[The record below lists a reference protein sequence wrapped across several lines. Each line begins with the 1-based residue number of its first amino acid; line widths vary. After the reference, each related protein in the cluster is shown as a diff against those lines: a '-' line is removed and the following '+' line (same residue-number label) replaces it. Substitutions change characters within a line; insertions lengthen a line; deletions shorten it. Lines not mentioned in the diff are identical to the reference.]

1 MPCPKNT
8 MDSDLL
14 VPIKVQALVI
24 DDIVIDKSG
33 VIEIEQPT
41 AQPKPTARKYAA
53 NDGRW
58 SPQLHDYQL
67 LTGSLSAPGPRSFY
81 GATRLYQGFPAE
93 QLVLDAG
100 SPALPANKDRGVYL
114 HWVLPSGLRHAYTP
128 GQLDFPPLPDHWLI
142 VRFSRREAAFKTRA
156 WFVDGGAI
164 VSAGGSNLL
173 FASGDKYAA
182 RRVGR
187 VVPLKEFATTN
198 FAGERVPI
206 PITAL
211 GNACTGSPT
220 FTAFLAENRNIFS
233 WHDKLEDLR
242 EPNTEGRVP
251 EGTALSYL
259 LVGWYREQV
268 NEPLASSSVK
278 VIEKRDQNDK
288 LRGLMIDPPGWFVD
302 TNSPLPDLLK
312 RRSVFHGMVA
322 HINYWTR
329 RAYKGQILGYPGA
342 PRAEGLGKTTPAFKV
357 GVGNNAEDALVS
369 LVSSEY
375 SGEQESSS
383 LAKEQPNLWKALEAV
398 IYRQPES
405 LVRSWNAAPR
415 DHTVHQNWF
424 ATREAG
430 KIWFIRPQANQEGVF
445 PTDAHKTA
453 EQTSIQPTPEQL
465 RDLKELN
472 QTQADADA
480 GSRELAALQ
489 QELYARWWK
498 LCSRSRVFQANL
510 AGDEKDIRKVVELLQ
525 PLRTKRDQLVNRA
538 QTLTD
543 LLKNKLPKELELK
556 YDAAPRFWLP
566 ADPVIVVKN
575 CGSHSKHQFPRS
587 LPCRLPEQI
596 ITAGKVVVKKGDE
609 KSFIQASGVAEIAA
623 AAQQR
628 LPSCPAILSK
638 LLDEGSIVEQAI
650 ADLAQ
655 RALPASEPLRDAG
668 EWEAWVER
676 LINDLTWDGRPE
688 TFPRDQVTFIT
699 PAAFEIAPHR
709 LAELWGRQPWSP
721 LFLDWQITWFPSPT
735 LPATG
740 DGFGPDWPLR
750 NSDYVPPNKDSI
762 PREGHTLR
770 GRSLLSPIDGRI
782 FDEPIDTLREL
793 VQSKSGGNQRKDGK
807 PIFPEAVTEVLSRYE
822 VVWDSTLGELK
833 AAGLMG
839 QALTGFHQ
847 ALLRR
852 DISLPRI
859 TPDSTR
865 PWIAKPN
872 LKTLESEVIKLLD
885 APDQEGLTGERL
897 SPPTPTPPMNTQ
909 TFSFSM
915 IRAGALRIDELWLLD
930 DFGQSADLLG
940 LTAARSR
947 SSGQVFHPRMRWH
960 DDQSV
965 MAMPPRVLQPVR
977 LNFRFTAGE
986 DVSRDDNRDPA
997 LSSICGWI
1005 FYNPLDQALVLCD
1018 RNGKLVGA
1026 LVIVKNQNL
1035 YRISWGAGAGGALN
1049 EAGNQSLR
1057 AFAESLIETN
1067 TAKPRLFELLNLVD
1081 SSLQRIRP
1089 AAARRDTVRVGRPL
1103 ALVNAT
1109 IGLELFGK
1117 AWADPHKPVEVRA
1130 GTGDAALDGLRVR
1143 VNLGC
1148 LHNVEDGLVG
1158 YFKGG
1163 DYNRI
1168 VIGELPEKI
1177 KSSNYIGDPK
1187 DHAVRVGFGVPERL
1201 TLLMDPWG
1209 SIQAACGLVPAKT
1222 ITLAHAELDKTV
1234 AQMETSFSVGPVLLQ
1249 AGRLALPTPAGD
1261 KGTWNFSGPLTNQT
1275 ATAVVALDPKYF
1287 SDQPVVAT
1295 EGRLLLLNE
1304 EK

>member
-1 MPCPKNT
+1 MPFPKKT

-24 DDIVIDKSG
+24 DDIVINKTG

-41 AQPKPTARKYAA
+41 AQPQPPPSQRKYAA

-67 LTGSLSAPGPRSFY
+67 LTSSLRAPGPRPFY
-81 GATRLYQGFPAE
+81 GATRLYQGHQAE

-100 SPALPANKDRGVYL
+100 SPALPGNQDRGVYL

-142 VRFSRREAAFKTRA
+142 VRFSRRDAAFKTRA
-156 WFVDGGAI
+156 WFVDGGAV
-164 VSAGGSNLL
+164 VSTGGASLL
-173 FASGDKYAA
+173 FAGTDKYVA

-187 VVPLKEFATTN
+187 VVPLEEFATTN
-198 FAGERVPI
+198 FGGERI
-206 PITAL
+206 PTITAL
-211 GNACTGSPT
+211 GNAYTGSPT

-242 EPNTEGRVP
+242 EPNTEGQVP

-259 LVGWYREQV
+259 LVGWYREQA
-268 NEPLASSSVK
+268 NEPLASTSVK
-278 VIEKRDQNDK
+278 TIEKRDQNDK
-288 LRGLMIDPPGWFVD
+288 LLGLMIDPPGWFID

-342 PRAEGLGKTTPAFKV
+342 PRTEGLGKAAPAFKV

-405 LVRSWNAAPR
+405 LVHSWNTAPR
-415 DHTVHQNWF
+415 DNAVHQNWF

-430 KIWFIRPQANQEGVF
+430 KIWFIRPQENKEGVF
-445 PTDAHKTA
+445 PTKANETA

-465 RDLKELN
+465 RELKELN
-472 QTQADADA
+472 QAQADADA
-480 GSRELAALQ
+480 ASRELAALQ

-498 LCSRSRVFQANL
+498 LCGKSREFQVPL
-510 AGDEKDIRKVVELLQ
+510 TGDEKDITKLFELIQ
-525 PLRTKRDQLVNRA
+525 PLRTKRDQLVNRLK
-538 QTLTD
+538 TLPD
-543 LLKNKLPKELELK
+543 LLGNKLPKGLELK
-556 YDAAPRFWLP
+556 YDASPRFWLP

-575 CGSHSKHQFPRS
+575 CGGQTKHQFPRP

-596 ITAGKVVVKKGDE
+596 ITAGKVVVKEDQKAFSQG
-609 KSFIQASGVAEIAA
+609 SGVAEIAA

-628 LPSCPAILSK
+628 LPSCPPTLSK

-655 RALPASEPLRDAG
+655 RSLSATAPLRDAS
-668 EWEAWVER
+668 EWETWVER
-676 LINDLTWDGRPE
+676 LVNDLTWDGKPE
-688 TFPRDQVTFIT
+688 TFPRDQITFTT
-699 PAAFEIAPHR
+699 PAALDIPPYR
-709 LAELWGRQPWSP
+709 LAELWKKQPWSP
-721 LFLDWQITWFPSPT
+721 LFLDWQITWFPSPA
-735 LPATG
+735 LPATE
-740 DGFGPDWPLR
+740 DGFGPVWPLR
-750 NSDYVPPNKDSI
+750 NFDYVPPDRKSI
-762 PREGHTLR
+762 PKGGFTMR
-770 GRSLLSPIDGRI
+770 GRSLISPIDGRI

-807 PIFPEAVTEVLSRYE
+807 APFPKAVTDVLSRYE

-865 PWIAKPN
+865 PWIAKQN
-872 LKTLESEVIKLLD
+872 LKTLESEVKKHLD
-885 APDQEGLTGERL
+885 APDQEGLVGERL
-897 SPPTPTPPMNTQ
+897 SPPTPTSLTVT
-909 TFSFSM
+909 TFPFSM
-915 IRAGALRIDELWLLD
+915 IRAGALRIDELWLVD

-940 LTAARSR
+940 LTEARSR

-960 DDQSV
+960 DDPFV
-965 MAMPPRVLQPVR
+965 MAMPPRVLQPIR
-977 LNFRFTAGE
+977 LNFRFAAAE
-986 DVSRDDNRDPA
+986 DVANDADPA

-1005 FYNPLDQALVLCD
+1005 FYNPLDQALVLCN
-1018 RNGKLVGA
+1018 RNGELVGD
-1026 LVIVKNQNL
+1026 LVIVRNQNL
-1035 YRISWGAGAGGALN
+1035 YSISWNPRVGGVALN
-1049 EAGNQSLR
+1049 NIRNESLK
-1057 AFAESLIETN
+1057 AFAQSLIETDQ
-1067 TAKPRLFELLNLVD
+1067 AKPRLFELLNLMD
-1081 SSLQRIRP
+1081 NSLQRIRP

-1117 AWADPHKPVEVRA
+1117 AWADPHKPLEVRD
-1130 GTGDAALDGLRVR
+1130 GTGDPALDALRVR

-1158 YFKGG
+1158 YFKANG
-1163 DYNRI
+1163 YNRI
-1168 VIGELPEKI
+1168 VVGELPEKI

-1187 DHAVRVGFGVPERL
+1187 DHAVRIGFGAPQRL

-1234 AQMETSFSVGPVLLQ
+1234 AQMETSFRIGPVLLQ

-1261 KGTWNFSGPLTNQT
+1261 KGTWSFSGPLTNQA
-1275 ATAVVALDPKYF
+1275 ATTVVALDPKYF

-1304 EK
+1304 KK